1 MGNSASKDDVKL
13 LEEIGRGSYAEV
25 YRAMWRNQRVAA
37 KKLKPD
43 ILQRPEAMR
52 YSEDWILLRNLN
64 HPNIVQYLT
73 VVLPE
78 KSSKSCDDSIII
90 ITELLDQDL
99 KRFIKES
106 PSAISFRDTVNI
118 LLDVAQGLSY
128 LQSRDIVHRDLA
140 CKNILLTIDKQA
152 KIADFG
158 FAKYFPDGDMA
169 ATADI
174 GTPASRAPETFAKYY
189 FGRRKTTYG
198 PKADV
203 FSFGV
208 IMLEVIVGHP
218 SSRISELLTED
229 GEVVP
234 ECYRR
239 SEDIH
244 EIPMEHPLHPLVLRC
259 LENNPEDRPAATE
272 LVEEFADH
280 KNNHALLQSE
290 DSVCGRQIIHRLP
303 KYKYDYEFKVVL
315 VGDTGVGKTSI
326 AMKFVQPNLSFQ
338 DRRPSTIY
346 YNEFNERLQL
356 RGKSVFLNIADT
368 PGHFDTAS
376 LSQFYRGTHGF
387 IVIFDVT
394 SRYSFVN
401 VRRWVSMIRDK
412 CIHSVPIILVGNKTD
427 CEVRQVDAENVRDE
441 FDLFYI
447 EVSAKTGVNIDETFS
462 VLIERLM
469 QWRDAISTLDFPP
482 SVTEDEVYYRP
493 STSAIRDYKPPAK
506 FTQKEVS
513 FRKGIKSDSDC
524 ISLISTPE
532 EDALR
537 LARVSAYGSIN
548 SSPHSRNV
556 HRKKKSCCS

>member
-1 MGNSASKDDVKL
+1 ML
-13 LEEIGRGSYAEV
+13 
-25 YRAMWRNQRVAA
+25 
-37 KKLKPD
+37 
-43 ILQRPEAMR
+43 
-52 YSEDWILLRNLN
+52 
-64 HPNIVQYLT
+64 IVF
-73 VVLPE
+73 
-78 KSSKSCDDSIII
+78 S
-90 ITELLDQDL
+90 LLD
-99 KRFIKES
+99 RW
-106 PSAISFRDTVNI
+106 
-118 LLDVAQGLSY
+118 
-128 LQSRDIVHRDLA
+128 
-140 CKNILLTIDKQA
+140 
-152 KIADFG
+152 
-158 FAKYFPDGDMA
+158 
-169 ATADI
+169 
-174 GTPASRAPETFAKYY
+174 
-189 FGRRKTTYG
+189 
-198 PKADV
+198 
-203 FSFGV
+203 
-208 IMLEVIVGHP
+208 
-218 SSRISELLTED
+218 
-229 GEVVP
+229 EVVP

-272 LVEEFADH
+272 LVQEFADH
-280 KNNHALLQSE
+280 KNNHAFLQSQ
-290 DSVCGRQIIHRLP
+290 DSGCGKQIIHRLP
-303 KYKYDYEFKVVL
+303 EYKYDYEFKVVL

-346 YNEFNERLQL
+346 YDEFNERLQL

-376 LSQFYRGTHGF
+376 LSQFYRGTHGA

-441 FDLFYI
+441 FDLFDI

-469 QWRDAISTLDFPP
+469 QWRDTFATLDFPP
-482 SVTEDEVYYRP
+482 PVPIEAADYRR

-513 FRKGIKSDSDC
+513 LRKRIKSESDC

-548 SSPHSRNV
+548 SSPHVRNV